1 MNYRNERFGVPSCSA
16 LDRLAKCPG
25 SWQLSLEAERQGLVP
40 PAGPEADSGNR
51 IHRWLETGDDADWQA
66 LTLAEQDTAERCMR
80 QRDEVVR
87 EWGNSLPEGSFL
99 TFGCEFRERRFYF
112 DGQESGKVNDD
123 MQATPIVTGAPDVL
137 ILAEGLEDQVHCL
150 IIDYKTGPGAVAHAM
165 ENPQLRGLAAIASR
179 FQSRPVKIRVAI
191 IQPLCG
197 PPSVA
202 DYGAKELEAALAWL
216 LRVVSASTVRHIDFT
231 KAGDHCQYCPARA
244 ICPTLRDTAKEQ
256 PLALI
261 QDGLPP
267 DNQQSA
273 MIARALDLDG
283 DDIAHALKQLRLLD
297 FHKAAIKAAA
307 RIKLERG
314 EKVGDWELREVEG
327 HRKIE
332 DPEKAAAAVAPLLA
346 NAEGGSAAAIM
357 RCASLS
363 AASLTEE
370 IRKAS
375 GPRLKKDGT
384 PAKTGYALSEERAKD
399 ALADALGDNLTRK
412 KSTKLAEVGKALE
425 DDDDDN

>member
-1 MNYRNERFGVPSCSA
+1 MNEFRNERFGVPSCSA
-16 LDRLAKCPG
+16 LDRLEKCPG
-25 SWQLSLEAERQGLVP
+25 SWSLSLEAERQGLVP
-40 PAGPEADSGNR
+40 PTGPEAESGNR
-51 IHRWLETGDDADWQA
+51 IHRWLETGADEDWNA
-66 LTLAEQDTAERCMR
+66 LTLAEQDTAERCLR

-87 EWGNSLPEGSFL
+87 EWEMSLPDGAYFPLEY
-99 TFGCEFRERRFYF
+99 EFRERRFFF
-112 DGQESGKVNDD
+112 DGQESGEVAADTK
-123 MQATPIVTGAPDVL
+123 ATPIVTGAPDVL
-137 ILAEGLEDQVHCL
+137 IIGESLKDQTCIL
-150 IIDYKTGPGAVAHAM
+150 ILDYKTGPGAVAHAV
-165 ENPQLRGLAAIASR
+165 ENAQLRGLAAIAAR
-179 FQSRPVKIRVAI
+179 FSSRPVKIRVAI

-273 MIARALDLDG
+273 MIARALDLPG
-283 DDIAHALKQLRLLD
+283 DDIAHALRQLRLLNIYA
-297 FHKAAIKAAA
+297 AAIKAAA
-307 RIKLERG
+307 RMKLERG
-314 EKVGDWELREVEG
+314 EAVPGYELREVEG
-327 HRKIE
+327 PRKIE
-332 DPEKAAAAVAPLLA
+332 DPSKAAAAVAPLLA
-346 NAEGGSAAAIM
+346 NAEGGSAAAIL
-357 RCASLS
+357 RAAKLS
-363 AASLTEE
+363 AKTLTDE

-375 GPRLKKDGT
+375 GPKISRNGSHGR
-384 PAKTGYALSEERAKD
+384 GYNLTEQAAKD

-412 KSTKLAEVGKALE
+412 KSIRLAEVGEALE
-425 DDDDDN
+425 DDEE